1 MFHFLKFVAVEL
13 EILNRLWAHGARSF
27 RSGNCVCRSEQVDAR
42 VGGGFVVKALA
53 WISPDTKS
61 KHKSVLNSDVG
72 RSLVQERWQMLRL
85 A

>member
-1 MFHFLKFVAVEL
+1 MQL

-27 RSGNCVCRSEQVDAR
+27 RNGNCVCHSEQVDAR
-42 VGGGFVVKALA
+42 VGRGFVVKALA